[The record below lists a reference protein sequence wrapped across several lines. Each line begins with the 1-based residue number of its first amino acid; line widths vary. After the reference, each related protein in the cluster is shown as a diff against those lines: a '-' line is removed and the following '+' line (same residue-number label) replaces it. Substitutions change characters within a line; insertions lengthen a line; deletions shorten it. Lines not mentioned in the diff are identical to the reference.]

1 MITPSHLQ
9 YTEEPYIKELILPT
23 VNTTEILKIFV
34 KHAESILFCY
44 YTRTYKQQ
52 FTRTLLDVMIMFIT

>member
-34 KHAESILFCY
+34 KHAESILSF
-44 YTRTYKQQ
+44 
-52 FTRTLLDVMIMFIT
+52 VITHVHINNNSQGHFWM